1 MKENQDFYF
10 PETDLTFH
18 KINCETISLEDSE
31 IISLINSWHSPEI
44 FKYLLCEDK
53 SIVLGSFY
61 LSMAREH
68 KRHHNPCDFYSIF
81 DGNSQEVI
89 ATALLAPNQMLHNEI
104 ELRRASNFIIRNS
117 TMRKSPAPLRY
128 HDAITLLNYPQDGLF
143 IMGFGVD
150 PEKTG
155 QGIGT
160 QVIKT
165 IDANLEF
172 FNNNS
177 MPNFNMCNIDKN
189 NDASKSVFFK
199 EDYKEFSSSFL
210 NHDFSTFYRI
220 NE

>member
-18 KINCETISLEDSE
+18 KINCNKLSNDDCE
-31 IISLINSWHSPEI
+31 IVSIINSWRSPEI

-53 SIVLGSFY
+53 SAVLGSLY
-61 LSMAREH
+61 LYMARENKKH
-68 KRHHNPCDFYSIF
+68 NNPCDFYCVF

-89 ATALLAPNQMLHNEI
+89 GTALLAPNSHLNEVAL
-104 ELRRASNFIIRNS
+104 ERTSNFLIRNRN
-117 TMRKSPAPLRY
+117 MRKSPAPLSY
-128 HDAITLLNYPQDGLF
+128 TDALRLLKSPSDGLF

-160 QVIKT
+160 QVIRT
-165 IDANLEF
+165 IDANLAF
-172 FNNNS
+172 FNNNKS
-177 MPNFNMCNIDKN
+177 PSFNMCNIEMGN
-189 NDASKSVFFK
+189 TASKSIFYK
-199 EDYKEFSSSFL
+199 ENYKEFADRFW
-210 NHDFSTFYRI
+210 NNDFSTFYRI